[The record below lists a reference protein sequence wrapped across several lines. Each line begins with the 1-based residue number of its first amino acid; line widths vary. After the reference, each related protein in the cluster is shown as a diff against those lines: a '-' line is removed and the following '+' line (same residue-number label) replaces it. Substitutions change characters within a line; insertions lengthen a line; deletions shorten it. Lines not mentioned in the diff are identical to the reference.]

1 MSGRTRHSV
10 LPDYREF
17 AEGFDVLDDVE
28 GQPSVETA
36 AGEVGLLLQGESA
49 QAHVIEQPPWLITS
63 CDHATESIIM
73 TLSGQWVLR
82 ADEETRRLMTE
93 GSVFW
98 FGSGVPAGFEV
109 PFEEPATILIFKS
122 EKREDTP
129 EAFADR
135 LLEQA
140 EAGEPASIL
149 ELPADH
155 PAVAFGRAV
164 NEDFPA

>member
-109 PFEEPATILIFKS
+109 PFESLEERADEMEEVVQKIQQMEGGQQATDDNLRYI
-122 EKREDTP
+122 
-129 EAFADR
+129 
-135 LLEQA
+135 
-140 EAGEPASIL
+140 G
-149 ELPADH
+149 
-155 PAVAFGRAV
+155 
-164 NEDFPA
+164 